1 MGGSALG
8 KAVEASKLLEAIDVI
23 IRHMISGLSF
33 YVVVMVLSVVVLVRT
48 SLDLRRSL
56 TSSTPGNLYL
66 YQPYHCQCAA
76 GPDCSRS
83 RSESPYPTSQPT
95 HFPHG
100 SHLFHW
106 HGHACLWVP

>member
-8 KAVEASKLLEAIDVI
+8 KAVEASKLLEVMDVI
-23 IRHMISGLSF
+23 IRNMISGLSF

-48 SLDLRRSL
+48 LLRPLALL
-56 TSSTPGNLYL
+56 TFGTPGNLYL
-66 YQPYHCQCAA
+66 YQPYHCQCTA
-76 GPDCSRS
+76 GPNCSGS
-83 RSESPYPTSQPT
+83 RSESPYPTSQPA

-106 HGHACLWVP
+106 NGYARVWIP